1 MFLQIF
7 KKASFTAFA
16 LWAIAAM
23 VLVGSGQA
31 FAASPNL
38 ILNPSLE
45 TASGSLPTS
54 WQKGG
59 FGTNNAVFTY
69 PVAGVDGANAVKVA
83 MTTRSSGDAKW
94 FFNDVAV
101 TAGKSYTF
109 SDQYKSTVQTKVVAR
124 YTSSSNVLS
133 YINLPNA
140 ASSAGQWATYSTT
153 FTVPA
158 GVTKMTV
165 FHLLNAVGELTTDA
179 YSLSE
184 NIVAPTDTTAPS
196 VTLTAPTAGSTV
208 SNTVA
213 LTATATDNVAVTGV
227 QFIIDGVNL
236 GAELT
241 TSPYT
246 KTWDTKTVANG
257 THTVA
262 VKARDAA
269 NNSTTT
275 TPISVTVSNVVS
287 DTTAP
292 TVALTAPAAGAT
304 VSNTV
309 TLSATASDNVAVT
322 GVQFILDG
330 ATNLGSELTTAPYT
344 FAWDSKTVANGSH
357 TIAVKAR
364 DAANNSKTTT
374 PITVTV
380 TNTVADTTAPTVALT
395 APAANA
401 SVTGTV
407 PLTATATDNVA
418 VTGVQFIVDGVNFGS
433 ELTTA
438 PYSQNWDTTAV
449 TNGAH
454 TVSVKARDA
463 ANNTTTTTPITVT
476 VANVITPPATNLIAN
491 HSLETASGALPAN
504 WQKGS
509 WGTNNAVFTYPV
521 AGIDGTKAAKVA
533 MTTYSSGDAKWF
545 FDDVIITPGKNYIFS
560 DQYKS
565 TAPTTVIA
573 RYTYADA
580 SVTYFGYASLPSSGG
595 VWKTYSHEFTAPVGA
610 TKVTVFHTLGAV
622 GELTVDNFAM
632 GDQSDNT
639 SALFSQGIVSF
650 TFDDGWTSHFDTVR
664 PILNAAGVKGSF
676 YIITNPMN
684 EVVEPNKVLNS
695 GLETDNGDGTPTNWH
710 KSAWG
715 TNSAIF
721 TYPTTGKTGNGA
733 KVAITTYTDGDA
745 KWYFD
750 DAAIVSNAQYRF
762 RNAYKSTTPTTI
774 TARFTM
780 ADASI
785 VYRDLVVLPSSAN
798 AWAIV
803 DIPFTAPA
811 NVQSVT
817 IFHHISSIGELTIDD
832 ASLTLYAIYLTPP
845 QVQQLQA
852 EGHEVSSHTKTH
864 PDLTTLTIP
873 QATDEITASRTALQN
888 IGITPLNTFVYPYG
902 ATNASL
908 EQVVKNAGYLA
919 ARTVEPGY
927 NTKATN
933 RYALRVQNVGVG
945 TTLDDVKGWV
955 TTALADHTWLILV
968 FHQVDLSADAY
979 GTTPALFQQM
989 VDYVKTQPIQIR
1001 TMDSVQLELNP

>member
-1 MFLQIF
+1 MFLQLF
-7 KKASFTAFA
+7 KKTGYTAFA
-16 LWAIAAM
+16 LWAIVAM
-23 VLVGSGQA
+23 VLAGSGQA

-38 ILNPSLE
+38 ILNPSVE

-69 PVAGVDGANAVKVA
+69 PVAGVDGASAVKVA

-109 SDQYKSTVQTKVVAR
+109 SDKYKSTVQTKVVAR
-124 YTSSSNVLS
+124 YTSSGNVLS

-140 ASSAGQWATYSTT
+140 ASSAGQWATYATT

-184 NIVAPTDTTAPS
+184 NIVVPTDTTAPT
-196 VTLTAPTAGSTV
+196 VTLTAPTAG
-208 SNTVA
+208 
-213 LTATATDNVAVTGV
+213 AT
-227 QFIIDGVNL
+227 L
-236 GAELT
+236 
-241 TSPYT
+241 
-246 KTWDTKTVANG
+246 
-257 THTVA
+257 
-262 VKARDAA
+262 
-269 NNSTTT
+269 
-275 TPISVTVSNVVS
+275 
-287 DTTAP
+287 
-292 TVALTAPAAGAT
+292 
-304 VSNTV
+304 SNTV

-330 ATNLGSELTTAPYT
+330 TTNLGSELTTAPYT

-357 TIAVKAR
+357 TLSVKAR
-364 DAANNSKTTT
+364 DAANNTKTTT

-407 PLTATATDNVA
+407 PLTATASDNVA

-438 PYSQNWDTTAV
+438 PYSQNWDTTVV
-449 TNGAH
+449 TNGSH
-454 TVSVKARDA
+454 TVSVRARDA
-463 ANNTTTTTPITVT
+463 ANNTTTTAPITVT

-491 HSLETASGALPAN
+491 HSLEVATGALPAN

-533 MTTYSSGDAKWF
+533 MTTYSDGDAKWF
-545 FDDVIITPGKNYIFS
+545 FDDVMVTAGKNYIFS
-560 DQYKS
+560 NQYKS
-565 TAPTTVIA
+565 TAPTTIIA

-580 SVTYFGYASLPSSGG
+580 SVSYFGYGTLPSSAGA
-595 VWKTYSHEFTAPVGA
+595 WTTYSHEFTVPTGV
-610 TKVTVFHTLGAV
+610 TKVTIFHTLSAV
-622 GELTVDNFAM
+622 GELTVDNFAL
-632 GDQSDNT
+632 GDQSNNT
-639 SALFSQGIVSF
+639 SALFSQGVVSF
-650 TFDDGWTSHFDTVR
+650 TFDDGWASHFDTVR
-664 PILNAAGVKGSF
+664 PILNTAGVKGSF
-676 YIITNPMN
+676 YIITDPMN
-684 EVVEPNKVLNS
+684 AVVEPNRVLNS
-695 GLETDNGDGTPTNWH
+695 GLETDNGDGTPTNWR
-710 KSAWG
+710 KSSWG
-715 TNSAIF
+715 TNNATF

-733 KVAITTYTDGDA
+733 KVAITAYTNGDA

-750 DAAIVSNAQYRF
+750 EVAIVSNTQYRF

-785 VYRDLVVLPSSAN
+785 VYQDIVALPSSNN

-803 DIPFTAPA
+803 DMPFTAPA

-817 IFHHISSIGELTIDD
+817 MFHHISSVGELTVDD
-832 ASLTLYAIYLTPP
+832 ASLTLYAVYLTPP

-864 PDLTTLTIP
+864 PDLTTLTP
-873 QATDEITASRTALQN
+873 QQATDEIAASRTALQN

-902 ATNASL
+902 ATNASVR
-908 EQVVKNAGYLA
+908 EIVKNAGYLA

-927 NTKATN
+927 NTKATD
-933 RYALRVQNVGVG
+933 RYMLRVQNVGVG

-955 TTALADHTWLILV
+955 TTALADRTWLILV

-989 VDYVKTQPIQIR
+989 VDYVKSQPVQIR
-1001 TMDSVQLELNP
+1001 TMDSVQAELNP